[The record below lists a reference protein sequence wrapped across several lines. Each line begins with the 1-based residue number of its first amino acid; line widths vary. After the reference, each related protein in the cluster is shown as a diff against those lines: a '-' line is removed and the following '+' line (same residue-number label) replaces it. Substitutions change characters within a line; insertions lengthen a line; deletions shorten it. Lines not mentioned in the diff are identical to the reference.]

1 MFSLINNYE
10 RFIKSFKYNFSLLGL
25 VTAMAFLSNSV
36 SAQDLI
42 DMVDMSTPAMT
53 EAQMTRDEVVAILEQ
68 ATETSPA
75 DFTKHRLS
83 GLDLSGLNFKR
94 ADMRWARLNNS
105 DLSGSIMRGVN
116 LDLAWM
122 VGANLENVDMTDA
135 RLFSAPIQ
143 RANLKN
149 AILDGARVAANFKQS
164 DLRGA
169 SFRNADMS
177 ADMKNQSM
185 GLMGTVMTSAKADGA
200 DFTGA
205 NMSRLNAEFAKFK
218 NAILDNA
225 DLSGAKLGGSDLTGA
240 SVKGLILNNTDVDSA
255 RLLSLKNEESIV
267 GLDPAINL
275 NKARRE

>member
-1 MFSLINNYE
+1 MFSLVNNWGQL
-10 RFIKSFKYNFSLLGL
+10 RKSHLRSLSVSGL
-25 VTAMAFLSNSV
+25 VTAMMVFSSLTR
-36 SAQDLI
+36 AQDLI
-42 DMVDMSTPAMT
+42 DMVDMSTPEMT
-53 EAQMTRDEVVAILEQ
+53 EAQLTRTEVVAILEQ
-68 ATETSPA
+68 ATEESPA
-75 DFTKHRLS
+75 DFTNHRLS

-94 ADMRWARLNNS
+94 ADMRWVRLNNS
-105 DLSGSIMRGVN
+105 DLSGSTMTGVN

-122 VGANLENVDMTDA
+122 VGANLENADLTDA
-135 RLFSAPIQ
+135 RLFSAQVQ

-149 AILDGARVAANFKQS
+149 AILDGARVTANFKQS

-205 NMSRLNAEFAKFK
+205 NLSRLNAEFAKFN

-240 SVKGLILNNTDVDSA
+240 SVKGLKLNDTDVDSA
-255 RLLSLKNEESIV
+255 RLLSLKHGDAMV
-267 GLDPAINL
+267 GLDQAVNL
-275 NKARRE
+275 NKARTE

>member
-42 DMVDMSTPAMT
+42 DMVDMVDMVDMSTPAMT

-135 RLFSAPIQ
+135 RLFSAQIQ
-143 RANLKN
+143 RANLKG

-185 GLMGTVMTSAKADGA
+185 GLMGTVM
-200 DFTGA
+200 
-205 NMSRLNAEFAKFK
+205 
-218 NAILDNA
+218 
-225 DLSGAKLGGSDLTGA
+225 
-240 SVKGLILNNTDVDSA
+240 
-255 RLLSLKNEESIV
+255 LSLIHISEPTRPRPSPRDR
-267 GLDPAINL
+267 G
-275 NKARRE
+275 